1 MTLALKLAEIT
12 AIFCNLEVDGW
23 DGWMDG

>member
-23 DGWMDG
+23 IDN